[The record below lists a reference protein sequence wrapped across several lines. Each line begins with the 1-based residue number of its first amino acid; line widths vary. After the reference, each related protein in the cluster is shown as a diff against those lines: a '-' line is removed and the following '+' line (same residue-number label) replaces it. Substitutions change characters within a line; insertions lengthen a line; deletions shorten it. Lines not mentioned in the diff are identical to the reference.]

1 MKLSGVGTRRQALTL
16 AALAVV
22 LGLFVVR
29 WATVGAGASGSS
41 AGSSVGPGSSAR
53 PVPAD
58 PDEAA
63 AAPRSRGAK
72 AREVSPDEVPA
83 ISSKDLAP
91 QKQEPGDGTGRDLF
105 DFRAPTPT
113 PPPPPPPTQTP
124 VPLCGQSGVAGA
136 CATATPVPPTP
147 TPAPPEVNFK
157 VIGIFGS
164 KDNPIAVLVQ
174 GDKIVNARTGDI
186 VFDKFQVV
194 RVGHESVDIA
204 FVPGAWQWKE
214 TRRLAIAP

>member
-16 AALAVV
+16 AGLAVV

-29 WATVGAGASGSS
+29 WATVGAGGSS
-41 AGSSVGPGSSAR
+41 AGGGAGPGLSAR
-53 PVPAD
+53 PAAAD
-58 PDEAA
+58 PDETG
-63 AAPRSRGAK
+63 AAPRGRSAK
-72 AREVSPDEVPA
+72 AREISPDEVPA
-83 ISSKDLAP
+83 LSPKDLSP
-91 QKQEPGDGTGRDLF
+91 QKPEPSDGAGRDLF
-105 DFRAPTPT
+105 DFRVPTPT
-113 PPPPPPPTQTP
+113 PPPPPPPTMTP
-124 VPLCGQSGVAGA
+124 VPLCGQTGSAGS

-147 TPAPPEVNFK
+147 TPAPPEISFK
-157 VIGIFGS
+157 VIGIFGP

-174 GDKIVNARTGDI
+174 GDKIVNARTGDV
-186 VFDKFQVV
+186 VFDRFQVV

>member
-1 MKLSGVGTRRQALTL
+1 MKLSGLGTRRQALTL
-16 AALAVV
+16 AALAGL

-29 WATVGAGASGSS
+29 WATVGAGAP
-41 AGSSVGPGSSAR
+41 AGSGGPAASAR
-53 PVPAD
+53 PASAD
-58 PDEAA
+58 ADEAG
-63 AAPRSRGAK
+63 AAPRPKSAR

-83 ISSKDLAP
+83 LSSKDLSP
-91 QKQEPGDGTGRDLF
+91 QKPDAGDATGRDLF

-124 VPLCGQSGVAGA
+124 VPICGETGSAGL

-147 TPAPPEVNFK
+147 TPAPPEIGFK
-157 VIGIFGS
+157 VIGIFGP

-174 GDKIVNARTGDI
+174 GDKIVNARSGDV

-194 RVGHESVDIA
+194 KVGHESVDIA